1 MPQSSRKPTDIIGPN
16 LRIRV
21 ELHRRLE
28 QAAKRRDVS
37 LNREM
42 NDRLAASFDLAA
54 ARSLDVI
61 ADELRKVC
69 DRLTA

>member
-1 MPQSSRKPTDIIGPN
+1 
-16 LRIRV
+16 
-21 ELHRRLE
+21 
-28 QAAKRRDVS
+28 
-37 LNREM
+37 M